1 MRQAPGGGAGG
12 RTILAH
18 PRGAPGWEPRGGQEV
33 VALPAHR
40 AAESPGGAAGALYA
54 KLGWVNPFG
63 SGKERAASYLLMD
76 LARRGE
82 ITQGRGVVEPTSGNT
97 GISMAGIAAALGVR
111 MRAVI
116 PNRVPLEKKVLL
128 KIAGA
133 DIDVVNDA
141 VCPSPGM
148 GEGSINLARTR

>member
-1 MRQAPGGGAGG
+1 MNHATRVYDDILELLPSVDNPTPLVRINRLGPAGGTGAGG
-12 RTILAH
+12 TLF
-18 PRGAPGWEPRGGQEV
+18 
-33 VALPAHR
+33 
-40 AAESPGGAAGALYA
+40 A
-54 KLGWVNPFG
+54 KLEWVNPFG
-63 SGKERAASYLLMD
+63 SVKDRAASYLLMD

-82 ITQGRGVVEPTSGNT
+82 ITPGRGIVEPTSGNT